1 MHARLFAC
9 CFFLGV
15 AVSLYP
21 VLVAPALATLAVA
34 GCALAFLLLGLITS
48 RWLGAG
54 LAAGLT
60 VLNYALAL
68 SLGGAQPDT
77 YAPALAVASW
87 LLLELFD
94 LVVMSRAQSPIDTA
108 VFDAHRRRLIGT
120 SGAAGLASVG
130 VLLAGIVFQVHPA
143 LLPAAATAGAAVV
156 MSAVALTRRVAR

>member
-1 MHARLFAC
+1 M
-9 CFFLGV
+9 
-15 AVSLYP
+15 SSYP
-21 VLVAPALATLAVA
+21 VFVVPAPATVTVA

-54 LAAGLT
+54 LAAGMT
-60 VLNYALAL
+60 TFNYALAL

-94 LVVMSRAQSPIDTA
+94 LAVMARAQGQIDAA
-108 VFDAHRRRLIGT
+108 VYDAHRRRLIGT

-143 LLPAAATAGAAVV
+143 LLPVAAAAGAAVV